1 MKAKRASKSKGKPQ
15 SRKHALTTSKTRK
28 PKNEPKLKRPK
39 ARSKTTQVAKV
50 SIQTLVSSLARRS
63 YDDLSKD
70 EKQFIK
76 HAGPTAFKV
85 DGWSLVP
92 HPNVIEVLE
101 ADNRKTTRKIVAIE
115 TLRANIYF
123 AVRDFLSKFKVNV
136 SSYFTGGSADFI
148 CDAVMTNY
156 EWSQFDQDLKKV
168 LVEARAGQ
176 LEKVDN
182 LISEFEVT
190 DTLFLSGQKLSQLGQ
205 PGDAA
210 FRLIHSNRLRF
221 ELACQDYTSDRFR
234 AEFKTKSDRLR
245 YIESLFQSHA
255 VVGYRTLFDQCR
267 YVDREYIPL
276 SRGRALD
283 NFLADRRKSSKILEP
298 VIDLL
303 RVRVKSKDPVE
314 EEVTHILINEYSSPG
329 ERNDW
334 RCATYKELGDD
345 LNIFTFPL
353 EGTINESPPALS
365 DLASALLHARAYS
378 GNIQLGSLWHP
389 TLAEQDRPP
398 ICLESAAFGFQ
409 GITFGQPGTGKTNTD
424 LVLLSEVADKFPYIV
439 VLDSLE
445 SSTVKEKEMEFS
457 GEMQAKLNYIEYPAN
472 SSSTNI
478 KAITKKV
485 FQTPGVSILI
495 PPKAIVSKVFDECLS
510 QIESAPGNQGNA
522 QRKVDGWF
530 LVEEARAVFLE
541 EGQQNRF
548 DHLEQVLREA
558 FRKKWCVWLS
568 TQGPVDI
575 GYNEASRSR
584 ILSRLQNRIIHQLD
598 QEDAQVARTLIHDS
612 QNDGTLTIDLTSLP
626 KWTAVIC
633 GTRNDE
639 GNMRPLPPV
648 HAVIRKLS

>member
-1 MKAKRASKSKGKPQ
+1 MKVQRSAQLKAKLS
-15 SRKHALTTSKTRK
+15 SRKRALTTTTA
-28 PKNEPKLKRPK
+28 PKLKKKQKLKATKARPK
-39 ARSKTTQVAKV
+39 TTPIAKV
-50 SIQTLVSSLARRS
+50 SIQTLVNTLARRS

-76 HAGPTAFKV
+76 RNGSTAFKI

-92 HPNVIEVLE
+92 HPNLIEELE
-101 ADNRKTTRKIVAIE
+101 TENRRTTRKIIAIE

-156 EWSQFDQDLKKV
+156 EWSQFDKDLKEV
-168 LVEARAGQ
+168 LVMAKAGK
-176 LEKVDN
+176 LEKLDN

-190 DTLFLSGQKLSQLGQ
+190 NPLILSGVKLSQLGQ
-205 PGDAA
+205 PGETA
-210 FRLIHSNRLRF
+210 FKLIHSNRLRF

-234 AEFKTKSDRLR
+234 AEFKTKADRLR
-245 YIESLFQSHA
+245 YIETLFKSNA
-255 VVGYRTLFDQCR
+255 VIGYRTLFDQCR

-283 NFLADRRKSSKILEP
+283 NFLADQRNPAKILNP
-298 VIDLL
+298 VVDLL

-314 EEVTHILINEYSSPG
+314 LEVTHILINEYVSPG

-334 RCATYKELGDD
+334 RCATYEELGDD

-365 DLASALLHARAYS
+365 DLASALLHARPYS
-378 GNIQLGSLWHP
+378 GNIRLGNLWHP
-389 TLAEQDRPP
+389 TLSDEGRPP
-398 ICLESAAFGFQ
+398 ICLESSAFGFQ
-409 GITFGQPGTGKTNTD
+409 GVTFGQPGTGKTNTD

-445 SSTVKEKEMEFS
+445 SSTVKEKEAEFS
-457 GEMQAKLNYIEYPAN
+457 GEMRSKLNYVKYPAN
-472 SSSTNI
+472 SSETEI
-478 KAITKKV
+478 KAITRNA
-485 FQTPGVSILI
+485 FRTQGVTILM

-510 QIESAPGNQGNA
+510 QIESTSGNQGNA
-522 QRKVDGWF
+522 PRKVTGWF
-530 LVEEARAVFLE
+530 LVEEARAVFLGD
-541 EGQQNRF
+541 GQQKRF
-548 DHLEQVLREA
+548 DRLEQVLREA
-558 FRKKWCVWLS
+558 FRKKWCIWLS
-568 TQGPVDI
+568 TQSPNDI

-584 ILSRLQNRIIHQLD
+584 LLNRLQNRVIHQVD
-598 QEDAQVARTLIHDS
+598 QEDVQIARTLIPDS
-612 QNDGTLTIDLTSLP
+612 QNDGTLDFDLAGLP

-648 HAVIRKLS
+648 LARIRKLG